1 MREYIFFLKRNDMVC
16 VYYYKIKWTL
26 ISSLKLGIIM
36 KNIIIVLFISTFFL
50 AMNSF
55 SSSFRLTNGKLISI
69 GDHKSE
75 IIALVGMPLI
85 KDVEKIAIDK
95 GLQTNPIKREVLTY
109 KLKGS
114 IGGSYLVIIT
124 VENNIVVSISSKQ
137 DNRI

>member
-1 MREYIFFLKRNDMVC
+1 MN
-16 VYYYKIKWTL
+16 
-26 ISSLKLGIIM
+26 
-36 KNIIIVLFISTFFL
+36 NIIIVLYISTFFL

-55 SSSFRLTNGKLISI
+55 ASSFRPTNGKLISI

-75 IIALVGMPLI
+75 IIALVGMPLF

-114 IGGSYLVIIT
+114 IGGSYLVVIT